1 MLKKPVETIMGLV
14 VLTIAILFLA
24 FAYNVSDL
32 RVIKGYNLSA
42 EFMKVGGLSTGS
54 DVRINGIKVG
64 TVTGQSLNNEDY
76 TVKVTLSISS
86 DVKLPKDSTV
96 AIVSDGLMGNKFVKI
111 EPGNSKE
118 FLNDGDSF
126 AKTKDYKTLEDMVGE
141 IIFMVTD
148 GGQKNEN

>member
-14 VLTIAILFLA
+14 VLIIAILFLA

-32 RVIKGYNLSA
+32 QVVKGYTLSA

-64 TVTGQSLNNEDY
+64 TVTGQSLNNDDY
-76 TVKVTLSISS
+76 TVKVTFSISS

-96 AIVSDGLMGNKFVKI
+96 AIVSDGLMGNKFVKV

-118 FLNDGDSF
+118 FLNEGDSF
-126 AKTKDYKTLEDMVGE
+126 AKTKDFKTLEDMVGE

-148 GGQKNEN
+148 GGKKNEN